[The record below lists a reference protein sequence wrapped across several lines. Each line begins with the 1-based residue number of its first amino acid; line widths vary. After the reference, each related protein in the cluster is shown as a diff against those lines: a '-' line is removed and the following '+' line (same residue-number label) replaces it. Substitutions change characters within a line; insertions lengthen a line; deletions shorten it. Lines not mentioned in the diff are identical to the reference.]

1 MLPDLCGTLLR
12 ARLTKYLI
20 IADVEKAFHQIRLQ
34 EDQRDATRFLWLK
47 DTSKPPFKDNL
58 RILRF
63 MRVPFGINASPF
75 LLSISIKYALE
86 RDHANRLREEI
97 LANTYVDN
105 VLIGAN
111 STEECATKQKQ
122 CKETFER
129 MHMNLREFMSN
140 NKEVMDGIPAK
151 DRMKQSASTVKLLG
165 LQWNPQDDSLALE
178 VKVTSKSVTTKRTAL
193 KAYASNFDPLGLLT
207 PLLVKAKLFNQQL
220 WHNSYKWDD
229 PLKERDCNEW
239 KKLVQEISTFSGTVP
254 RFIGHTSEATY
265 DIVVFSDA
273 SNRVCAAVAY
283 LICRPI
289 GTAQPYSNIL
299 MSESKLAPSGKI
311 TTPRM
316 ELLACHM
323 AAKLSQFLRKE
334 LAIRLNSIR
343 FLSDSQIALYWI
355 HSKKTLKTFV
365 NNRVKYIR
373 AVMDELVSE
382 KIETRFYYVSTE
394 SNPADC
400 ATRGLNA
407 SEIVDHTWW
416 HGPGFILA
424 PPIQWPNAHMDFTV
438 DPPPLKDVEEEFRT
452 VASSASLIEGYK
464 SFVPFTRMTSYSK
477 LVRVTAWCLKYL
489 AKLLCRIE
497 AKLQTADT
505 TFFSKFTK
513 ASHISIDDF
522 REAELIVLREHY
534 REGALLL
541 ESRNIRK
548 LHVKSDENG
557 LFRADIRMANSEL
570 EESAK
575 RPIVLLP
582 GHPLTQMIIRHYHLK
597 LFHAG
602 APHLISA
609 LREKYL
615 IPNIRRK
622 VKTISAKC
630 ITCKRQQGRPYSYPE
645 CPSLPAE
652 RVSRKRPFQNIG
664 LDYFG
669 PLLVRSDQS
678 QSCKVWVCLF
688 TCMATRALHLEVA
701 ADNSTAQFVFA
712 FRRFIARRG
721 SPVISD
727 NAPNFKIG
735 KTDSD

>member
-1 MLPDLCGTLLR
+1 
-12 ARLTKYLI
+12 
-20 IADVEKAFHQIRLQ
+20 
-34 EDQRDATRFLWLK
+34 
-47 DTSKPPFKDNL
+47 
-58 RILRF
+58 
-63 MRVPFGINASPF
+63 
-75 LLSISIKYALE
+75 
-86 RDHANRLREEI
+86 
-97 LANTYVDN
+97 
-105 VLIGAN
+105 
-111 STEECATKQKQ
+111 
-122 CKETFER
+122 
-129 MHMNLREFMSN
+129 
-140 NKEVMDGIPAK
+140 
-151 DRMKQSASTVKLLG
+151 
-165 LQWNPQDDSLALE
+165 
-178 VKVTSKSVTTKRTAL
+178 
-193 KAYASNFDPLGLLT
+193 
-207 PLLVKAKLFNQQL
+207 
-220 WHNSYKWDD
+220 
-229 PLKERDCNEW
+229 
-239 KKLVQEISTFSGTVP
+239 
-254 RFIGHTSEATY
+254 
-265 DIVVFSDA
+265 
-273 SNRVCAAVAY
+273 
-283 LICRPI
+283 
-289 GTAQPYSNIL
+289 
-299 MSESKLAPSGKI
+299 
-311 TTPRM
+311 
-316 ELLACHM
+316 
-323 AAKLSQFLRKE
+323 
-334 LAIRLNSIR
+334 
-343 FLSDSQIALYWI
+343 
-355 HSKKTLKTFV
+355 
-365 NNRVKYIR
+365 
-373 AVMDELVSE
+373 MDELVSE

-424 PPIQWPNAHMDFTV
+424 PPTQWPNAHMDFTV

-489 AKLLCRIE
+489 AKLLYRIK

-505 TFFSKFTK
+505 TLFSKFTK

-582 GHPLTQMIIRHYHLK
+582 GHPLTQVIIRHYHLK

-622 VKTISAKC
+622 VKTIIAKC

-652 RVSRKRPFQNIG
+652 RVSHTHEFLMSSYQELRSSLEQFWNIWYR
-664 LDYFG
+664 DY
-669 PLLVRSDQS
+669 LQALAE
-678 QSCKVWVCLF
+678 K
-688 TCMATRALHLEVA
+688 TRAYASPKRGSRDWPKVGDVVLLRQENASRMFWPLGIIIELNKSVDGAIRSVQVRTRGAAMVATTSQLEVLWFGHFK
-701 ADNSTAQFVFA
+701 D
-712 FRRFIARRG
+712 
-721 SPVISD
+721 
-727 NAPNFKIG
+727 APA
-735 KTDSD
+735 TDG